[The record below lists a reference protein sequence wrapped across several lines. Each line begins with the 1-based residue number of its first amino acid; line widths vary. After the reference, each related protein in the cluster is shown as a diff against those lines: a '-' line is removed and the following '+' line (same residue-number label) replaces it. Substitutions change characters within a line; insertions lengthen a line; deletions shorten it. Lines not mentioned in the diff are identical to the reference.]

1 MVGPYPILERV
12 FDSLESAVRAHRVA
26 AVEHH
31 RARDS
36 ADGGGVDYGGMDAA
50 SSRIRDVADYLRR
63 IQRPELIHLLTM
75 EWVTE
80 GRDATEHARFRA
92 EVDALVLPEAVETPL
107 PGERSALAS
116 PDGRSER

>member
-1 MVGPYPILERV
+1 M
-12 FDSLESAVRAHRVA
+12 FDSLESAVRAHRIA

-50 SSRIRDVADYLRR
+50 SARIREVNAYLRR
-63 IQRPELIHLLTM
+63 IQRPDLIHPLTM
-75 EWVTE
+75 EWATE
-80 GRDATEHARFRA
+80 GRDEAEHARYRA
-92 EVDALVLPEAVETPL
+92 EVDGLLGKRLPPKAVEAGPRL
-107 PGERSALAS
+107 GGSALAS

>member
-36 ADGGGVDYGGMDAA
+36 GDYGGMDAA
-50 SSRIRDVADYLRR
+50 SDRIRDVADYLRR
-63 IQRPELIHLLTM
+63 IQRPELIHPLTM
-75 EWVTE
+75 EWATE
-80 GRDATEHARFRA
+80 GRDTTEHARHRA
-92 EVDALVLPEAVETPL
+92 AVDALVLPEAVETPS